1 MEERFDEIDLAVLR
15 GIALHDDGVMTAGE
29 IHETIQNENSI
40 SVDVTKRTINNRL
53 HELVQNGLVGR
64 KRAGSRAVVYWLT
77 DDGSEEL
84 IRA

>member
-1 MEERFDEIDLAVLR
+1 MEERLDEVDLAVLR
-15 GIALHDDGVMTAGE
+15 GVALHDDEVVTAGE

-40 SVDVTKRTINNRL
+40 GVDVTKRTINNRL
-53 HELVQNGLVGR
+53 HELVQSGLVGR